1 MEDQSTSTP
10 SVTPAGPQACISCGN
25 PQILNGYPNALCAEC
40 REKYI
45 KYPIPIW
52 VKIFGAT
59 VLVLVVFA
67 LFSASK
73 SFSLGIRYEKG
84 IKAEEAKKYVTEQ
97 QVMQA
102 LVKDNPDYLE
112 AKAHLLIAAFY
123 NGDIATVSEMSKKMA
138 NQKFDDDELL
148 AKANAVVHEAE
159 SEQPHD
165 SLTKYA
171 QLMPDSTGGVPDSIY
186 NRIIKADPNDFFAK
200 VKYASILTNRGNYTF
215 ADSLLTSVLQVKP
228 KFMTALQLKISM
240 ARLNRDTKECLRYCN
255 QLLAINSQSV
265 YAISCIARSYL
276 KTGEL
281 EKGLQYAREA
291 ILIEPNDPYANATI
305 VLAYHFNK
313 MIKERDALILKINQ
327 GKDTLMKSYL
337 AFPLDVINHKDSI

>member
-10 SVTPAGPQACISCGN
+10 SVTPASPKACINCGN
-25 PQILNGYPNALCAEC
+25 PQILHGYPNALCEEC

-45 KYPIPIW
+45 KYPIPVW
-52 VKIFGAT
+52 VKIFGTT

-97 QVMQA
+97 QIMQA
-102 LVKDNPDYLE
+102 LVKENPDYLE
-112 AKAHLLIAAFY
+112 AKAHLMIAAFY
-123 NGDIATVSEMSKKMA
+123 NGDIATATEMSQKMA

-165 SLTKYA
+165 SLNKYME
-171 QLMPDSTGGVPDSIY
+171 LMPDSTGGIPDSIY
-186 NRIIKADPNDFFAK
+186 IRIIKADPDDLYTK
-200 VKYASILTNRGNYTF
+200 VKYASILIDQNNYPL
-215 ADSLLTSVLQVKP
+215 ADSLLTSVLRIKP
-228 KFMTALQLKISM
+228 NFISALELKISITR
-240 ARLNRDTKECLRYCN
+240 ANRNINDCLHYCH
-255 QLLAINSQSV
+255 QLLDINSQSV

-276 KTGEL
+276 KTGEV

-291 ILIEPNDPYANATI
+291 ILIQPNDPYANATI

-327 GKDTLMKSYL
+327 GKDSLMKSYL
-337 AFPLDVINHKDSI
+337 TFPLDVINHKDSI